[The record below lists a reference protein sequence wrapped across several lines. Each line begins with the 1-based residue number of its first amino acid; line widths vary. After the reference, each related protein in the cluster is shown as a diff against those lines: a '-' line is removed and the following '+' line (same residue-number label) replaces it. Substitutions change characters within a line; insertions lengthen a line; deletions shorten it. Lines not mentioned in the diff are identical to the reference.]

1 MRRDVFQAIADPT
14 RREILNMIA
23 HQSLNVNSVAENF
36 DVSRTAIY
44 KHLKLLEEC
53 GMVTVKQK
61 GRERMCEAKLDQLE
75 AVSDWV
81 EQYREMWSARL
92 DSLENYLEELQSP
105 KKSKKHKKDKK
116 KKKHGNKD

>member
-1 MRRDVFQAIADPT
+1 
-14 RREILNMIA
+14 
-23 HQSLNVNSVAENF
+23 
-36 DVSRTAIY
+36 
-44 KHLKLLEEC
+44 
-53 GMVTVKQK
+53 
-61 GRERMCEAKLDQLE
+61 MCEAKLDQLE

-116 KKKHGNKD
+116 KKKHGTKE